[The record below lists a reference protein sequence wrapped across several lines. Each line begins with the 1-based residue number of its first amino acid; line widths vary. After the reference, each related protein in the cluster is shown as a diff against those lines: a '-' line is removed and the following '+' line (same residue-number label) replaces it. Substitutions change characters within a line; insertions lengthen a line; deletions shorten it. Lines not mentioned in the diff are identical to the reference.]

1 MRQLWLGWVL
11 KHPWWVLLGTLVLVL
26 LMSSGM
32 GKLYFRGDFRVFF
45 TADNPQL
52 LMFEQMQDE
61 FNKSDNIL
69 IGIAPADG
77 QIFNTTNL
85 TLVKQITDAAWQTP
99 YSIRVDSIS
108 NFQHTEAD
116 ADDLLV
122 ADLLLDPAQLDEAK
136 IADIRRVALA
146 EPTLVKRLV
155 TADGAV
161 TAINITV
168 QLPELDKNKEV
179 FDTFGFARQLTDE
192 FSQRYPDVR
201 FYLAGVIAMNH
212 SFAYEAEHD
221 ARTLIP
227 VMFVVIVLMLALLLR
242 SVVVAMATV
251 IIIVVTITSTLGLA
265 GAAGIFLSTA
275 TVNVPTILMTLA
287 VADCVHVIASV
298 QFALS
303 RGHDKQ
309 SAIEYSMQRNLMPI
323 FITSATTAIGFLT
336 LNFSEVPILADL
348 GNMTAVGVML
358 ACLLSVTTL
367 PALLAVLPVKP
378 GKVKPQHQQDTVMDK
393 LASFVILRQRLL
405 LPAMA
410 LLMIVFAGFISLN
423 KVNDEAVK
431 YFSPATDFRQAM
443 DFLDQHL
450 AASMSMDF
458 VLHSGQSS
466 GVNKPEFIAAVEDFS
481 QWLAEQPEVAHV
493 NSISEVFKRLNKNM
507 HADDPAFYRIPQT
520 QDEAAQYLLM
530 YEMSLPYGLDLN
542 NQLNLDKSATRLT
555 AALRNMGSKEITGFE
570 QKALQYFAGQFP
582 QYQASA
588 ASTALM
594 FAHIGERNM
603 ASMLQTLPLALVLIS
618 LLLVFSLRSWR
629 MGLISLLP
637 NIAPA
642 AIGFGIWGLYSGEI
656 NLGLSVVASISLG
669 IIVDDTVHFLAKYQ
683 HARHEGRNAEAAV
696 RYAFN
701 SVGQALWITTAV
713 LVIGFSVLMLSSF
726 RLNSDMGLLT
736 AIIIFTALVI
746 DFLFLPAFLLKFDTK
761 ESQHH
766 A

>member
-1 MRQLWLGWVL
+1 
-11 KHPWWVLLGTLVLVL
+11 
-26 LMSSGM
+26 
-32 GKLYFRGDFRVFF
+32 
-45 TADNPQL
+45 
-52 LMFEQMQDE
+52 
-61 FNKSDNIL
+61 
-69 IGIAPADG
+69 
-77 QIFNTTNL
+77 
-85 TLVKQITDAAWQTP
+85 
-99 YSIRVDSIS
+99 
-108 NFQHTEAD
+108 
-116 ADDLLV
+116 
-122 ADLLLDPAQLDEAK
+122 
-136 IADIRRVALA
+136 
-146 EPTLVKRLV
+146 LVKRLI
-155 TADGAV
+155 AEDGKVA
-161 TAINITV
+161 AINITV

-179 FDTFGFARQLTDE
+179 FDTFEFAQQLTAQ
-192 FSQRYPDVR
+192 FQQRYPQAD
-201 FYLAGVIAMNH
+201 FHLAGVIAMNH

-227 VMFVVIVLMLALLLR
+227 FMFIVIVLMLAVLLR
-242 SVVVAMATV
+242 SVLGAIATV
-251 IIIVVTITSTLGLA
+251 AIIVIAISSTLGLA
-265 GAAGIFLSTA
+265 GWAGIFLSTA

-287 VADCVHVIASV
+287 VADCVHVIASM
-298 QFALS
+298 QFALA
-303 RGHDKQ
+303 RGDAKAD
-309 SAIEYSMQRNLMPI
+309 AISYSMQRNLMPV
-323 FITSATTAIGFLT
+323 FITSATTAVGFLT

-358 ACLLSVTTL
+358 ACLFSIVTL
-367 PALLAVLPVKP
+367 PALLCLLPIKA
-378 GKVKPQHQQDTVMDK
+378 GKVQEHQRDSAMDM
-393 LASFVILRQRLL
+393 LANFVIRRHKLL
-405 LPAMA
+405 LPGML
-410 LLMIVFAGFISLN
+410 LLMLGFTSLISLN

-431 YFSPATDFRQAM
+431 YFSPATAFRQSM

-466 GVNKPEFIAAVEDFS
+466 GVNQPQFIAAVEQFS
-481 QWLAEQPEVAHV
+481 QWLAQQSEVVHV
-493 NSISEVFKRLNKNM
+493 NSISDTFKRLNKNM
-507 HADDPAFYRIPQT
+507 HGDDPAYYRIPQQ

-542 NQLNLDKSATRLT
+542 NQLNVDKSATRIT
-555 AALRNMGSKEITGFE
+555 AALKNMGSKEITAFE
-570 QKALQYFAGQFP
+570 QRALAYLAAQYP

-594 FAHIGERNM
+594 FGHIGERNM

-629 MGLISLLP
+629 MGLISLVP

-642 AIGFGIWGLYSGEI
+642 AIGFGIWGWYSGEI
-656 NLGLSVVASISLG
+656 NLGLSVVASLSLG

-701 SVGQALWITTAV
+701 SVGRALWITTAV

-736 AIIIFTALVI
+736 AIIILTALVI

-761 ESQHH
+761 ESQNH